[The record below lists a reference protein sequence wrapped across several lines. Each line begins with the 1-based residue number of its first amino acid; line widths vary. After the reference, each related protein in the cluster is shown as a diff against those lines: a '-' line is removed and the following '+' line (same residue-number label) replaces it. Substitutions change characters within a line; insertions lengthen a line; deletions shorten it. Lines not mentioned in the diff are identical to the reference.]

1 MYQETSYSPGD
12 WGGGVQSSQVSS
24 RHVDQ
29 ETFYSPGD
37 WGGGVQSSQ
46 VVDMCTKR
54 ILIHL
59 VTGVEVYRAH
69 K

>member
-1 MYQETSYSPGD
+1 MLTKRLDSYSLGD

-37 WGGGVQSSQ
+37 WGGGVQSS
-46 VVDMCTKR
+46 
-54 ILIHL
+54 
-59 VTGVEVYRAH
+59 
-69 K
+69 